1 MLISRLLQLRPPD
14 DSKIEVEVEAEAE
27 VVVDE
32 NAYCCY
38 GDVYEV
44 VAAVERGVREG
55 DGGDDDGDAG
65 VEVAVRFLWWR
76 LEEMVSWLGGR
87 SIVL

>member
-1 MLISRLLQLRPPD
+1 M
-14 DSKIEVEVEAEAE
+14 V

-38 GDVYEV
+38 GGVYEV
-44 VAAVERGVREG
+44 VAVVVERDVREG
-55 DGGDDDGDAG
+55 DGGGDDGDAG

-76 LEEMVSWLGGR
+76 SEEMVSWLGGR
-87 SIVL
+87 SIGL

>member
-1 MLISRLLQLRPPD
+1 MRLLQLRPPG
-14 DSKIEVEVEAEAE
+14 DSRIEVAVEVEAV

-32 NAYCCY
+32 SAYCCY

-44 VAAVERGVREG
+44 VVVVEHGVREG

-65 VEVAVRFLWWR
+65 AEVAVRFLWWR
-76 LEEMVSWLGGR
+76 WAEMGSWLGGR
-87 SIVL
+87 SIGL